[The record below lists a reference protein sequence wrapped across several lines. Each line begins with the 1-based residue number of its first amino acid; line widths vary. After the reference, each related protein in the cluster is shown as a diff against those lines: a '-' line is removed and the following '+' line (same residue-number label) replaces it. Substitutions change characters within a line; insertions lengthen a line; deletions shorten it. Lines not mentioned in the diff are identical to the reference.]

1 MSEPQ
6 APSAAIVFGSV
17 APPQGDVVELLV
29 HLGCS
34 KEVSSYEIK
43 LVNWDKKYSPGGT
56 NPINVGADGT
66 ISLGR
71 GTICPLL
78 ITCRVES
85 VKCTST
91 PTEHYI
97 TVSGRCW
104 GERLFR
110 RVVTKTYL
118 NQKGEAIIKDLLDTY
133 VGLSHTRDGADTV
146 EETDTT
152 YTQLDYTDSP
162 VWDIL
167 KYVAES
173 SDKNGAIGYDF
184 RVAPDGKFEFFSKNT
199 KTNPV
204 PIVDNIDLQSD
215 YRKDISRIRNKISI

>member
-6 APSAAIVFGSV
+6 VPSAAIVFGSFT
-17 APPQGDVVELLV
+17 PPQGDVVELLV

-71 GTICPLL
+71 GTIYPLL

-91 PTEHYI
+91 PTEHKNLKQL
-97 TVSGRCW
+97 SP
-104 GERLFR
+104 
-110 RVVTKTYL
+110 KTS
-118 NQKGEAIIKDLLDTY
+118 T
-133 VGLSHTRDGADTV
+133 
-146 EETDTT
+146 
-152 YTQLDYTDSP
+152 
-162 VWDIL
+162 
-167 KYVAES
+167 
-173 SDKNGAIGYDF
+173 
-184 RVAPDGKFEFFSKNT
+184 PD
-199 KTNPV
+199 
-204 PIVDNIDLQSD
+204 
-215 YRKDISRIRNKISI
+215 